1 MAKLRDINEHM
12 GSKYDINED
21 RKLLEMMCT
30 YSLFRKLYPSEDLK
44 AVWKDMWA
52 MQKKIPIIEAH
63 SFVFV
68 YICIFLMRV
77 CPLDRK
83 PGSLDPKDERQFIS
97 QYVVALGTNLNAE
110 IASQYTKFCV
120 WLSRMESVA
129 TSNTVL
135 RNVDRKKQGLSAVQE
150 RVDDRISLFCE
161 GFNTIMKLYKLLYL
175 CFMLHINEEKS
186 ISKSLLGK
194 LVLAIET
201 VKASAY
207 ILRKKAEAFDTM
219 ILSKTLA
226 RDISHVLKTNI

>member
-1 MAKLRDINEHM
+1 
-12 GSKYDINED
+12 
-21 RKLLEMMCT
+21 
-30 YSLFRKLYPSEDLK
+30 
-44 AVWKDMWA
+44 MWA

-83 PGSLDPKDERQFIS
+83 PSSLDPKDERQFIS
-97 QYVVALGTNLNAE
+97 QYVVALGSNLNAE

-135 RNVDRKKQGLSAVQE
+135 RNVDKKKQGLSAVQE
-150 RVDDRISLFCE
+150 RVDYRISLFCE

-175 CFMLHINEEKS
+175 CFMMHINEEKP
-186 ISKSLLGK
+186 ISKGLLGK

-226 RDISHVLKTNI
+226 RDISHVLKTNIEKVRA